1 MYSNYPGNQIL
12 KYSSQILNIPVSENY
27 KGNFLNVELCNTI
40 HIAMNPLI
48 PMTLK
53 WKISLRLTGL
63 SPPVHSLM

>member
-12 KYSSQILNIPVSENY
+12 KYFRQILNIPVSENY
-27 KGNFLNVELCNTI
+27 KGNFLNLELCNTI
-40 HIAMNPLI
+40 HIAKNPLI
-48 PMTLK
+48 PVTLK